1 MGSITSANAKL
12 TFTVRGRGGLPIVGP
27 FTVQGFASDDA
38 FAVETVESAQAVM
51 GVDGKLSAGFVPN
64 PAIQTI
70 TLQADSPSRRL
81 FDDWYTAQARLKDVV
96 VADGVLLLEG
106 PGVAYALAKGYL
118 TQYTPMPQGKKIL
131 QPMTY
136 QITWET
142 VQPAPLGV

>member
-12 TFTVRGRGGLPIVGP
+12 TFTVRGPAGIVVGP
-27 FTVQGFASDDA
+27 FTVQGYAGDDA
-38 FAVETVESAQAVM
+38 FATETVEAAQAVM

-70 TLQADSPSRRL
+70 TLQPDSPSRRL
-81 FDDWYTAQARLKDVV
+81 FEAWYGAQQALGDVLE
-96 VADGVLLLEG
+96 ADGFLALPG
-106 PGVAYALAKGYL
+106 PGVAYGLVKGYL

-136 QITWET
+136 QITWEN
-142 VQPAPLGV
+142 VQPAPLEL